1 MGKEGNFTIRVYGI
15 ILNKNMEILIS
26 DEYVLDTYM
35 IKFPGGGLEFG
46 EGTIDCLKREAR
58 EELNQDIEILG
69 HYYTTDY
76 YQKALYY
83 ENHQLISIYYLAQ
96 LKGKPKFRV
105 STKRFDFEK
114 GINGSQSFR
123 FLPIISLI
131 HEPLTFPIDKKVAH
145 KLYGDKEFLK
155 NAFGY

>member
-1 MGKEGNFTIRVYGI
+1 MENKGNFTLRIYGI
-15 ILNKNMEILIS
+15 ILNKKMEILIS

-58 EELNQDIEILG
+58 EELNQEVEIIS

-83 ENHQLISIYYLAQ
+83 EKHQLISIYYLAK
-96 LKGKPKFRV
+96 LMGKPNFRI
-105 STKRFDFEK
+105 STKQFDFEK

-123 FLPIISLI
+123 FVPIYDLI
-131 HEPLTFPIDKKVAH
+131 NEPLTFPIDKKVAQ
-145 KLYGDKEFLK
+145 KLPGDEKFLK